1 MSWAQGRWWDLFTPC
16 PAGLIPRK
24 PKLSGWMAAP
34 LPRPPPLHHHQ
45 HLNHRRRQHRLSSAA
60 CGIPHHGLQA
70 PRAPASLATAFAL
83 AHHVF
88 ELPRKCWSLGMLRDR
103 HVWQGRLNSD
113 KKSGSMFMPP
123 GPEESFSSGSLRG
136 KTGEGEQCFAAC
148 LKISETVCLLLLRL
162 HMSELRI
169 ATLRAVTLDGTCADK
184 ERAELLFKPVHEKLR
199 RCSEK
204 RLAGFALFEITDK
217 APVERCSSR
226 LRGRASS
233 PRLVNTKSTWQT
245 CAYHLGPPATLSC
258 HR

>member
-1 MSWAQGRWWDLFTPC
+1 MGSRPLVGFVHAMPSR
-16 PAGLIPRK
+16 AYSRK

-45 HLNHRRRQHRLSSAA
+45 HLNHRRRQHRLSSA
-60 CGIPHHGLQA
+60 CLWNSTSWT
-70 PRAPASLATAFAL
+70 ASPTSTGEPCHASFAL